1 MNSGSNPNPRPFRFT
16 IDKDFAGS
24 RLDRFLTQSLGF
36 SSSLA
41 QKSARKGW
49 VRLNGKRVKT
59 NDRLALGDE
68 VRLTKPGLGQDTPSQ
83 KQGPTSKKVKLPKR
97 DLDEAQNG
105 VIFQDENLLVAIKQ
119 SGRVIHKGSGHPF
132 GLVDL
137 LAEVTQSDFL
147 APIGRLD
154 RDASGLLVFAR
165 NRATARTLDQALRD
179 KAVQRVYT
187 VLVAGQLKS
196 QVIRARLETKVSQ
209 GGKEKTKASADGAV
223 AVSHV
228 TRADAWPKNA
238 PGTRATVTIET
249 GRTHQIRAHLASVGC
264 PILGDPRYQSQES
277 KDLDRKVQS
286 PHLLLHAGELSFPS
300 LDGAKTHNFNA
311 PPPSSFD
318 RISKA
323 LLRM

>member
-1 MNSGSNPNPRPFRFT
+1 MNSGSSPNPRPFRFT
-16 IDKDFAGS
+16 IDQDFAGS
-24 RLDRFLTQSLGF
+24 RLDRFLIQSLGF

-49 VRLNGKRVKT
+49 VRINGKRAKT
-59 NDRLALGDE
+59 GDRLTLGDE
-68 VRLTKPGLGQDTPSQ
+68 VRLTKPGLGQEKEAKKP
-83 KQGPTSKKVKLPKR
+83 GPKTKKTSFPKL
-97 DLDEAQNG
+97 DLEQVRGAI
-105 VIFQDENLLVAIKQ
+105 VFQDENILVAVKA

-137 LAEVTQSDFL
+137 LAQITGSDFL

-179 KAVQRVYT
+179 KSVQRVYT
-187 VLVAGQLKS
+187 VLAFGQLQS
-196 QVIRARLETKVSQ
+196 QVIRAKLQTKVSQ
-209 GGKEKTKASADGAV
+209 GGKERTKASVDGAV

-228 TRADAWPKNA
+228 KRAKDWPKNA
-238 PGTRATVTIET
+238 PGTLSNVTIET

-264 PILGDPRYQSQES
+264 PILGDPRYRSLES
-277 KDLDRKVQS
+277 GDLDRKVQT

-300 LDGAKTHNFNA
+300 LESDTTHKFLA
-311 PPPSSFD
+311 PPPTSFD
-318 RISKA
+318 KISKA